1 MTRREPEPEEIEA
14 LLRASRALED
24 APEAVIDRAIGL
36 WRAAAPAA
44 APPPGVV
51 ERLVAALRFDSAATT
66 PLAQGMRAGASAVR
80 QLLYSASGRD
90 IDLRL
95 TRPDGG
101 DLWRVSGQVLGPDA
115 QGEAV
120 LLADGF
126 SARCAWSELCE
137 FHFDAVPAGRFRL
150 LLHAAQWEIEVPGF
164 DLPAAG

>member
-1 MTRREPEPEEIEA
+1 MTRHEPESDEIDA

-24 APEAVIDRAIGL
+24 APEAVIGRAIGL
-36 WRAAAPAA
+36 WRAAAPAV
-44 APPPGVV
+44 APVPGAI
-51 ERLVAALRFDSAATT
+51 ERFVAALRFDSASTT
-66 PLAQGMRAGASAVR
+66 PLTLGMRAGTSAVR

-95 TRPDGG
+95 SRPDGG

-115 QGEAV
+115 EGAAV
-120 LLADGF
+120 LTADGF

-150 LLHAAQWEIEVPGF
+150 VLHSAEWEIEVPGF
-164 DLPAAG
+164 DLPTAG